1 MKFTYI
7 TSALLAA
14 LATAAPLTNEDKFAV
29 DYAGGNV
36 TGEAAPELISSV
48 SARSLQKRAN
58 IQFVVYDSNNCGG
71 NGLVIT
77 ATGSGT
83 KGDFPTK
90 HSVRILQLTNGWH
103 LSLYTGLQQSGV
115 LTRFFAT
122 EVGADKCFV
131 GSWQSYGLFSS

>member
-29 DYAGGNV
+29 DYASGNV

-58 IQFVVYDSNNCGG
+58 IQFAVYDSNNCGG
-71 NGLVIT
+71 DALIIT
-77 ATGSGT
+77 ATGSGS

-103 LSLYTGLQQSGV
+103 LSLYTGLKQSGV